1 MRATVGEEVF
11 GCRQRGLL
19 ASTQLN
25 ARMLSPELASESQ
38 GRHAKRAVIQR
49 GRKID
54 AEQRIRAQA
63 LRFNAG
69 RKLGQ
74 IQKITGIQILY
85 SLTLAEVVAR
95 CLCFGL
101 PGNLEFQRRKYMV
114 GFQLSPLKA
123 I

>member
-49 GRKID
+49 GRKIN
-54 AEQRIRAQA
+54 AEQRIRAQG

-74 IQKITGIQILY
+74 IQKITGIY
-85 SLTLAEVVAR
+85 SDSSFSNTCR
-95 CLCFGL
+95 SSGPL
-101 PGNLEFQRRKYMV
+101 PVFWSSRE
-114 GFQLSPLKA
+114 P
-123 I
+123 